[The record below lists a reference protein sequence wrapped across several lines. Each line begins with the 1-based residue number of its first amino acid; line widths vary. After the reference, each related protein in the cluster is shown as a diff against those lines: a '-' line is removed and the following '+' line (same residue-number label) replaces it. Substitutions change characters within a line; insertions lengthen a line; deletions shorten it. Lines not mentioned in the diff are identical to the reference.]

1 MYYLDLEIGA
11 GILCHH
17 TGTFSPVW
25 NLVSSNFERK
35 EESFVPKEND
45 EVQLNFIRQGENDQ
59 FLRLGKELRK

>member
-17 TGTFSPVW
+17 TGTFSPD
-25 NLVSSNFERK
+25 LVSSNFESR

-45 EVQLNFIRQGENDQ
+45 EVQLNFIRQGKNDQ
-59 FLRLGKELRK
+59 FLRLGKEFCK